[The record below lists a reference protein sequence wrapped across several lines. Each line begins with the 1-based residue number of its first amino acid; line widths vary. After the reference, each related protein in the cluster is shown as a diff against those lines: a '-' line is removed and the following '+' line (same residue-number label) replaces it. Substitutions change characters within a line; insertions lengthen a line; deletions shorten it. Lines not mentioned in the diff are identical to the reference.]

1 MISLPVEKFI
11 YILREIYFIWCAVT
25 NPDTIEVT
33 NLCDSMVYYVS
44 HPVVAYW
51 SPVFFLE
58 TTCCDVDD
66 LCIV

>member
-44 HPVVAYW
+44 HPVVAY
-51 SPVFFLE
+51 
-58 TTCCDVDD
+58 
-66 LCIV
+66 